1 MIFGR
6 TLSELLLDAP
16 GALTEKS
23 RPQKMKSLPFIIAT
37 GASALSLLLGI
48 WLFFLG
54 GTNQGLQNDLQKLQ
68 QEVQSQQQILQ
79 VKQQQY
85 QVQQEQI
92 NTGQQISQQVG
103 PALLR
108 DMAVASIKNDKI
120 KKILD
125 QPRLQRGTQGRRQG
139 RQEPASPAPAPPPAP
154 RPATPPTPES

>member
-1 MIFGR
+1 
-6 TLSELLLDAP
+6 
-16 GALTEKS
+16 
-23 RPQKMKSLPFIIAT
+23 MKSLPFIIAT

-68 QEVQSQQQILQ
+68 QDVQSQQQILQ
-79 VKQQQY
+79 VKQQAF

-92 NTGQQISQQVG
+92 NTAQQISQQVG

-120 KKILD
+120 KKILTSHGYNIE
-125 QPRLQRGTQGRRQG
+125 LKE
-139 RQEPASPAPAPPPAP
+139 EPKDGKAPAPAPSAAPAP
-154 RPATPPTPES
+154 KPITP